1 MKKRLVVIGNGMAG
15 ARLVEEILKR
25 DRDAYEIVMFGAEP
39 YGNYNRILLSNV
51 LNQSQAPDEI
61 FLNTLDWYVENK
73 ITLHTGVRVTHI
85 DRNEKKVYAL
95 RLGEGDVPYI
105 AAGAEEAGTDFISV
119 SYDEVIIAT
128 GARPFVP
135 RIKGSDLPGV
145 FLFRTIDDCTLI
157 ADYAKQCE
165 KAVVI
170 GGGLL
175 GLEAARGLMTHDL
188 EVSVIEAADQLMP
201 AQLDAEAAKILE
213 RAMGAMGLRVLTKTM
228 TSQIVQKNGRA
239 ARVVFRDG
247 GVLDTD
253 LVVISTGIVPIT
265 EVAQKS
271 GLKVNRGILCDDQMR
286 TNDPDIYAV
295 GECIE
300 HRGVTYGLVDPIW
313 QQVNVLADL
322 LTDVN
327 SNAAYLGSRTGTKL
341 KVMGVDLASMGEKE
355 TEETDDE
362 ILVYRDPSRGI
373 YKKLIVRDDKI
384 HGAILLGDTDLSDGL
399 IQLFMNDKVLP
410 ENRGEILF
418 GAVDGASLF
427 DAADLPNVAQ
437 ICNCNGVCKGD
448 ILAAIENKNC
458 TSVASIGTE
467 TKAGQGCGSCRGAIA
482 QIIASVVGEVAYD
495 ASEHYYVP
503 GVPLEKSQ
511 LVREIR
517 RQKLKSV
524 SAVLAVFGKGEED
537 PTTKTGL
544 ASLLKTLW
552 PKAYEDQRDA
562 RFINDRVHANIQ
574 KDGTFSVIPRIIAG
588 VTTPEELL
596 RIAQAAV
603 KYKAKM
609 VKFTGGQRIDL
620 LGIKKE
626 DLPDIWKDIGLPSGH
641 AYTKAFRTVKSCV
654 GTDFCRFGL
663 GDAISLAKQVE
674 LRFQG
679 VEAPHKVK
687 MAVTGC
693 PRNCAEA
700 YVKDVGVVA
709 IEGGKWEIYIGGAA
723 GATIRKGDLL
733 CTVDSHEDVLKY
745 TSRFL
750 EYYREHAKY
759 LERTYRFVERMGI
772 DLLKGILIDD
782 SLGICTRL
790 EEKMQEAVDA
800 YKDPWEEAEDPVYP
814 FQFEGSK
821 LIEVLQEAE
830 NNG

>member
-51 LNQSQAPDEI
+51 LNQSQSPDEI

-73 ITLHTGVRVTHI
+73 IILHTGVRVTHI
-85 DRNEKKVYAL
+85 DRNEKKVYARKL
-95 RLGEGDVPYI
+95 AEGDVPYI
-105 AAGAEEAGTDFISV
+105 AGGAEEAGTDFISV
-119 SYDEVIIAT
+119 AYDEVIIAT

-135 RIKGSDLPGV
+135 RIKGSDFPGV

-157 ADYAKQCE
+157 TDYAKQCE

-201 AQLDAEAAKILE
+201 SQLDTEAAKILE

-228 TSQIVQKNGRA
+228 TSQIVQKNGRV

-247 GVLDTD
+247 GVRDTD
-253 LVVISTGIVPIT
+253 LVVISAGIVPIT

-313 QQVNVLADL
+313 QQVNVLADI
-322 LTDVN
+322 LTGVN
-327 SNAAYLGSRTGTKL
+327 SDAAYLGSRTGTKL

-418 GAVDGASLF
+418 GAVDGAGLF
-427 DAADLPNVAQ
+427 DAADLPDVAQ

-448 ILAAIENKNC
+448 ILTAIENKNC

-517 RQKLKSV
+517 TQKLKSV
-524 SAVLAVFGKGEED
+524 SAVLTAFGKGPED

-574 KDGTFSVIPRIIAG
+574 KDGTFSVVPRIIAG

-663 GDAISLAKQVE
+663 GDSISLAKQVE

-709 IEGGKWEIYIGGAA
+709 IEGGQWEIYIGGAA

-745 TSRFL
+745 TSRFF

-759 LERTYRFVERMGI
+759 LERTYRFVERIGI

-782 SLGICTRL
+782 SLGICTGL

-800 YKDPWEEAEDPVYP
+800 YKDPWQEAEDPVYP
-814 FQFEGSK
+814 FQFEGPK

>member
-1 MKKRLVVIGNGMAG
+1 MKKKLVVIGNGMAG
-15 ARLVEEILKR
+15 ARAAEEILKR
-25 DRDAYEIVMFGAEP
+25 DRDAFEIIMFGAEP

-51 LNQSQAPDEI
+51 LNQTQSPDAV
-61 FLNTLDWYVENK
+61 FLNPLHWYKENH
-73 ITLHTGVRVTHI
+73 ITLHTGVKVTHI
-85 DRNEKKVYAL
+85 DRDEKKVYGL
-95 RLGEGDVPYI
+95 KLSKEDVPY
-105 AAGAEEAGTDFISV
+105 ASEVTGEAGADFIEV
-119 SYDEVIIAT
+119 SYDELIIAT

-135 RIKGSDLPGV
+135 RIKGSDLRGV
-145 FLFRTIDDCTLI
+145 FLFRTIDDCSII
-157 ADYAKQCE
+157 AEYAKTCK

-188 EVSVIEAADQLMP
+188 EVSVLETADQLMP
-201 AQLDAEAAKILE
+201 AQLDLEAARILE
-213 RAMGAMGLRVLTKTM
+213 RAMGAMGLRVLTKTF
-228 TSQIVQKNGRA
+228 TAQIVGKNGKVSRLI
-239 ARVVFRDG
+239 FNDG
-247 GVLDTD
+247 SILETD
-253 LVVISTGIVPIT
+253 LVVISAGIVPMT

-286 TNDPDIYAV
+286 TNDPAIYAV

-300 HRGVTYGLVDPIW
+300 HRGKTYGLVDPIW
-313 QQVNVLADL
+313 QQVSVLADI
-322 LTDVN
+322 LTGVN
-327 SNAAYLGSRTGTKL
+327 PHAEYLGSKTGTKL
-341 KVMGVDLASMGEKE
+341 KVMGVNLTSMGEKE
-355 TEETDDE
+355 TEATDDE
-362 ILVYRDPSRGI
+362 ILVYRDPNRGV
-373 YKKLIVRDDKI
+373 YKKLIVRDNKI
-384 HGAILLGDTDLSDGL
+384 YGAILLGDTDLSDPL
-399 IQLFMNDKVLP
+399 MQLFMNGKELP
-410 ENRGEILF
+410 NNRGEILF
-418 GAVDGASLF
+418 GASDGLRLF
-427 DAADLPNVAQ
+427 DAADLPNSAQ

-448 ILAAIENKNC
+448 ILAAIENENC
-458 TSVASIGTE
+458 TSVAAVGAK
-467 TKAGQGCGSCRGAIA
+467 TKAGQGCGSCRGSIA
-482 QIIASVVGEVAYD
+482 QIIASVVGEVGYD

-511 LVREIR
+511 LVREVR
-517 RQKLKSV
+517 ARELKSV
-524 SAVLAVFGKGEED
+524 STVLQTLGVGQED

-552 PKAYEDQRDA
+552 PKEYEDERDA

-574 KDGTFSVIPRIIAG
+574 RDGTFSVVPRIIAG

-626 DLPDIWKDIGLPSGH
+626 DLPAIWKDIGLPSGH

-663 GDAISLAKQVE
+663 GDSISLAKQVE

-723 GATIRKGDLL
+723 GSTIRKGDLL
-733 CTVDSHEDVLKY
+733 CTLDSHEDVLRY

-750 EYYREHAKY
+750 EYYRQHAKY
-759 LERTYRFVERMGI
+759 LERTYGFVERLGI
-772 DLLKGILIDD
+772 DLLKGILVED
-782 SLGICTRL
+782 SLGICAHL

-800 YKDPWEEAEDPVYP
+800 YKDPWREAEDPVYP
-814 FQFEGSK
+814 FQFEGPQ

>member
-1 MKKRLVVIGNGMAG
+1 VKKRLVVVGNGMAG
-15 ARLVEEILKR
+15 ARMVEEILKR
-25 DRDAYEIVMFGAEP
+25 KRDIYEIVMFGAEP

-61 FLNTLDWYVENK
+61 FLNPLDWYIENK
-73 ITLHTGVRVTHI
+73 ITLHTGVKVTHI
-85 DRNEKKVYAL
+85 DRKEKKVYAL
-95 RLGEGDVPYI
+95 KLAEGDVPYTTGI
-105 AAGAEEAGTDFISV
+105 PEEADTDFISV
-119 SYDEVIIAT
+119 PYDEVIIAT

-135 RIKGSDLPGV
+135 RIKGSDFPGT
-145 FLFRTIDDCTLI
+145 FLFRTIDDCDLI
-157 ADYAKQCE
+157 AEYAKNCE

-188 EVSVIEAADQLMP
+188 EVSVVEAADQLMP
-201 AQLDAEAAKILE
+201 SQLDTEAGRILE

-228 TSQIVQKNGRA
+228 TSQIVQKRGKVS
-239 ARVVFRDG
+239 RVVFSDG

-253 LVVISTGIVPIT
+253 LVVISAGIVPIT
-265 EVAQKS
+265 EVAQRS
-271 GLKVNRGILCDDQMR
+271 GLKVNHGILCDDQMR

-295 GECIE
+295 GECVE

-313 QQVNVLADL
+313 QQVNVLADVL
-322 LTDVN
+322 CGVN
-327 SNAAYLGSRTGTKL
+327 IDAVYTGSITGTKL

-355 TEETDDE
+355 TEDIDDE
-362 ILVYRDPSRGI
+362 ILIYRDPNRGI
-373 YKKLIVRDDKI
+373 YKKLIVRNNKI
-384 HGAILLGDTDLSDGL
+384 HGAILLGDVDLSDGL
-399 IQLFMNDKVLP
+399 MQLFMNEKTLP
-410 ENRGEILF
+410 ENRAEILF
-418 GAVDGASLF
+418 GAVEGTSLF
-427 DAADLPNVAQ
+427 DASDLPNSAQ

-448 ILAAIENKNC
+448 IIAAIENKNC
-458 TSVASIGTE
+458 SSVAAIGTE

-482 QIIASVVGEVAYD
+482 QIISSVVGEVAYD

-517 RQKLKSV
+517 SQKLKSV
-524 SAVLAVFGKGEED
+524 SKVLAILGEGMED

-552 PKAYEDQRDA
+552 PKMYEDQRDA

-574 KDGTFSVIPRIIAG
+574 KDGTFSVIPRIVAG
-588 VTTPEELL
+588 VTTPEALL

-609 VKFTGGQRIDL
+609 IKFTGGQRIDL

-626 DLPDIWKDIGLPSGH
+626 DLPAIWKDIGLPSGH
-641 AYTKAFRTVKSCV
+641 GYTKAFRTVKSCV

-663 GDAISLAKQVE
+663 GNSISLAEQVE

-679 VEAPHKVK
+679 IEAPHKVK

-700 YVKDVGVVA
+700 YVKDIGVVA

-733 CTVDSHEDVLKY
+733 CTVGSHEDVLKY
-745 TSRFL
+745 TSRFF

-759 LERTYRFVERMGI
+759 LERTYGFVERIGI

-782 SLGICTRL
+782 SLGICANL

-800 YKDPWEEAEDPVYP
+800 YQDPWKEAEDPVYP
-814 FQFEGSK
+814 FQFEGPK
-821 LIEVLQEAE
+821 LIEVLEKAE